1 MKPLIYLLLIIQIL
15 GCSDFDNFY
24 QRKRIGVKDLTGNSL
39 AVARIGGDWI
49 TKQDL
54 IESLDGLP
62 TQQRTNFLSS
72 PETLK
77 EYLDSLINQQ
87 VLYKEAKKRGIDKR
101 NDVNENIQSYE
112 KRLLIQTLSQDILD
126 RQISEEEL
134 KKYYEENPI
143 EFAKIRISEIL
154 IKANYEQ
161 GISKEEARTIAWLV
175 VNRAKQGESFEELVE
190 YFSDDTASKKRGGDF
205 GYISKGSLPDNDIGN
220 KIFNLKVGEISD
232 PFETEGGF
240 LIVKV
245 TESPQI
251 VPFYQVKD
259 QIQVELRKKAF
270 SDYTKKLR
278 EQFGVEVFE
287 GNLKNISQNG

>member
-87 VLYKEAKKRGIDKR
+87 VLYREAKKRGIDKR

-126 RQISEEEL
+126 RQIS
-134 KKYYEENPI
+134 
-143 EFAKIRISEIL
+143 
-154 IKANYEQ
+154 
-161 GISKEEARTIAWLV
+161 
-175 VNRAKQGESFEELVE
+175 
-190 YFSDDTASKKRGGDF
+190 
-205 GYISKGSLPDNDIGN
+205 
-220 KIFNLKVGEISD
+220 
-232 PFETEGGF
+232 
-240 LIVKV
+240 
-245 TESPQI
+245 
-251 VPFYQVKD
+251 
-259 QIQVELRKKAF
+259 
-270 SDYTKKLR
+270 
-278 EQFGVEVFE
+278 
-287 GNLKNISQNG
+287 